1 MSFNRFICVFT
12 FATGM
17 QKLAG
22 LPSLDLL
29 KGFVAVARRMSITLA
44 AQDLCLTQS
53 AVSRQV
59 GALEAQLGVRLLV
72 RRHRAIALT
81 TEGERLFRSADA
93 AVQQIQDV
101 IGELRVGAAQRPV
114 TISASVG
121 MAGLW
126 LLPRLGRLQQAH
138 PGLELR
144 LSASNRIAD
153 LRNEQIDLA
162 IRYCP
167 ASHAPAGAIALFD
180 ETIAPVAHPSLPVA
194 AIDDARAIAGL
205 TLLELDDDTN
215 RWLRWQ
221 TWLAERGWAE
231 VKPRSMLRFNQYD
244 QVIHAALA
252 GQGVALGRLPLIHGL
267 LAERQLRVLDAPMVE
282 KRDSHG
288 YWLIQ
293 AEARPRAEVER
304 VVAWIRHE
312 AARSFSTHFG
322 TGMD

>member
-1 MSFNRFICVFT
+1 M
-12 FATGM
+12 GM
-17 QKLAG
+17 QNLAG

-44 AQDLCLTQS
+44 ADDLCLTQS

-59 GALEAQLGVRLLV
+59 SALEAQLGVRLLV

-81 TEGERLFRSADA
+81 AEGERLYRSADA

-101 IGELRVGAAQRPV
+101 IGEIRDSVAQRPV
-114 TISASVG
+114 TLSASVG
-121 MAGLW
+121 VAGLW

-153 LRNEQIDLA
+153 LRREQIDLA
-162 IRYCP
+162 IRYCQ
-167 ASHAPAGAIALFD
+167 ARNAPPGAIALFG
-180 ETIAPVAHPSLPVA
+180 ETIAPVGHPLLGIG
-194 AIDDARAIAGL
+194 AIDSAQAVAGL

-221 TWLAERGWAE
+221 TWLAERGWE
-231 VKPRSMLRFNQYD
+231 GVKPRGMLRFNQYD

-252 GQGVALGRLPLIHGL
+252 GQGVALGRVELIRGL
-267 LAERQLRVLDAPMVE
+267 LDERQLRVLAAPPVPR
-282 KRDSHG
+282 RDTHG

-293 AEARPRAEVER
+293 AEERPRADVAR
-304 VVAWIRHE
+304 VVEWIRAE
-312 AARSFSTHFG
+312 AAAG
-322 TGMD
+322 